1 MGRSSL
7 LELFIEEGN
16 IFVLS
21 AVRAGKEWYI
31 SERPGG
37 SSKDYIARVLP
48 NAKDKTFTCVR
59 GRESTKSSPAEL
71 MLLRHANEQ
80 LSETLPELNSMRV
93 CLPRAP
99 PAGER
104 ELEVLDAPCGVLAAT
119 LDRRLTSAPSRAAGE
134 PYAVLESR
142 LPKWNARTETYELP
156 FHGRANLASARNFQ
170 LVERGAGKADRA
182 VLLYGKL
189 EEDEFA
195 LDFAYPLSLLHALA
209 IVLTTWDW

>member
-119 LDRRLTSAPSRAAGE
+119 LDHRLTSAPSRAAGE

-156 FHGRANLASARNFQ
+156 FHGRANEASERNFQ
-170 LVERGAGKADRA
+170 LVVPAGRDERV
-182 VLLYGKL
+182 VLLHGKL
-189 EEDEFA
+189 DEDRYA
-195 LDFAYPLSLLHALA
+195 LDFASPLSPLLAFA
-209 IVLTTWDW
+209 ISLSTWNW